1 MTLSGNIGP
10 GYRDLCGGA
19 RLVAM
24 AILLVASAG
33 MAQEKAVVN
42 LPSSKELGA
51 VPGNPQRVNSLPI
64 SMAVSPDG
72 RYVVTVNAGYGTF
85 ESAYDQSLAVMDTQT
100 GKVTDFPDART
111 GLTSKQTMYSGLA
124 FSGDGK
130 HVYASMASLTEP
142 IAGKVSSPTRAGDE
156 ERRGPP
162 DTGKANTGNGIAV
175 YGFADGKIAPERV
188 IPIPLQK
195 LAGARRT
202 ELIEASG
209 DRTLGVPFP
218 AAIAVVEPFVQMPGD
233 LGRGVNVANERLLVA
248 DDLSDDAL
256 LIDVQ

>member
-1 MTLSGNIGP
+1 MTLSGSIGP

-19 RLVAM
+19 RLVATAM
-24 AILLVASAG
+24 LLVASAG

-111 GLTSKQTMYSGLA
+111 GLTSKQTLYSG
-124 FSGDGK
+124 SG
-130 HVYASMASLTEP
+130 VQ
-142 IAGKVSSPTRAGDE
+142 
-156 ERRGPP
+156 RGWE
-162 DTGKANTGNGIAV
+162 ACV
-175 YGFADGKIAPERV
+175 REHGFADGADCGQSVQSDEGRRRGA
-188 IPIPLQK
+188 
-195 LAGARRT
+195 AGISGYGEGEHREWNCGVWVRGWEDCAGESDTDSVT
-202 ELIEASG
+202 EAG
-209 DRTLGVPFP
+209 GGAADGV
-218 AAIAVVEPFVQMPGD
+218 D
-233 LGRGVNVANERLLVA
+233 
-248 DDLSDDAL
+248 
-256 LIDVQ
+256 